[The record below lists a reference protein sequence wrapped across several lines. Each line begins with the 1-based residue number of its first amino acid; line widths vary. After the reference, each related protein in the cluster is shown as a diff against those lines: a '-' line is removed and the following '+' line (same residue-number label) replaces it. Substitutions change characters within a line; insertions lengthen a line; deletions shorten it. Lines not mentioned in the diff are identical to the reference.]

1 LAAIDSF
8 RSRSEIVLVRTGGE
22 HFSSLPE
29 NVRAALSSQE
39 AGNTIPRLVVF
50 DPALSILLATFPY
63 PRLSS
68 DARGASREA
77 SKAIADHQATSRISP
92 LDAMKEED
100 AAQDESPAA
109 IALPPQSSRLWTNT
123 KGQSLTAT
131 LVSVADTTI
140 TLRRPDG
147 TSFDYQIDQLD
158 DGGKAYLDSLRQPAP
173 DQPQ

>member
-1 LAAIDSF
+1 LAAIESF
-8 RSRSEIVLVRTGGE
+8 RSRSEIVLVRTVGE

-50 DPALSILLATFPY
+50 DPALSTLIATFPY
-63 PRLSS
+63 PRLSA

-77 SKAIADHQATSRISP
+77 SKAIADHQAASRISP

-100 AAQDESPAA
+100 APDESPAA
-109 IALPPQSSRLWTNT
+109 LALPPQSSRTWTNT

-131 LVSVADTTI
+131 LLSLADTTI

-147 TSFDYQIDQLD
+147 STFDYEIDQLD
-158 DGGKAYLDSLRQPAP
+158 DGGKAYLEGLRQPAP